1 MVQLAAMVK
10 TPTFAPNPDRQ
21 RLRAKAPINTPQRGF
36 TLIELLV
43 VLAIAGL
50 LLALTPM
57 AYNKVRDS
65 AQYTTV
71 LRTAVS
77 DMRQARQHA
86 MMHGLSVT
94 FFVDLAGRKYGL
106 AGSTAHTLPEP
117 LQMRATVG
125 SEQLQQER
133 VASIEFLPD
142 GGASGGS
149 IEVIRPNGAGTRLR
163 VDWLSG
169 QVTQEQLLP

>member
-10 TPTFAPNPDRQ
+10 TPTSATNPDRQ
-21 RLRAKAPINTPQRGF
+21 RVRVKAPVNTPQRGF

-50 LLALTPM
+50 LLALTPV
-57 AYNKVRDS
+57 AYNKARDS

-71 LRTAVS
+71 LRTMMG
-77 DMRQARQHA
+77 DMRQARQNA
-86 MMHGLSVT
+86 ALHGLPTV
-94 FFVDLAGRKYGL
+94 FFVDLAQRKYGL
-106 AGSTAHTLPEP
+106 SGLTSHALPEP
-117 LQMRATVG
+117 LQIRATVG
-125 SEQLQQER
+125 SEQLQGR

-142 GGASGGS
+142 GGASGAS
-149 IEVIRPNGAGTRLR
+149 IEVLRPSGAGTRLR

-169 QVTQEQLLP
+169 QVTQERLLP